1 MEREMQKGNRGLTF
15 ETWQRMSAGPAFDCD
30 RSPIDSCFEDTP
42 KEKLRTSSFIPFLLI
57 LVHYHFPSLHFV
69 GHCLES
75 QPRRQERTTTTSLLS
90 QSVAPPFSWAFLQNS
105 THWNA
110 LAIWVDVRDIGG
122 LVGILSW
129 ICRGSL
135 RLSSAPEDQLGIVK
149 TKRSYDCT
157 TLFPTEACASISK
170 TYAIKICTCTQKWKA
185 LILWTSKRVQEEAM
199 PPFKNAPAH
208 KKEKH
213 WFNEPWNTCLCV
225 CGGTWIFGLCV
236 GNPIIFLGC
245 FWVSWR
251 IWWRGDENIDDNN
264 VYIY

>member
-1 MEREMQKGNRGLTF
+1 MKLCSSGIAWLWRERCRKAIGVWLLKHGKECQQDPLLTVTGPPLIPALKIPQKKS
-15 ETWQRMSAGPAFDCD
+15 W
-30 RSPIDSCFEDTP
+30 
-42 KEKLRTSSFIPFLLI
+42 FIPFLLI

-170 TYAIKICTCTQKWKA
+170 TYAIKICTCPQKWKA

-213 WFNEPWNTCLCV
+213 
-225 CGGTWIFGLCV
+225 
-236 GNPIIFLGC
+236 
-245 FWVSWR
+245 
-251 IWWRGDENIDDNN
+251 
-264 VYIY
+264 